1 MCGQLQAQRSCCGFF
16 RGQMYHQHRLLS
28 LLQGKALG
36 SYRGYNCHRLLR
48 ILQSEA
54 VEVLHGTDISSAQ
67 VTEDTT
73 G

>member
-1 MCGQLQAQRSCCGFF
+1 MCGRLQAQRSCCGVF

-36 SYRGYNCHRLLR
+36 FYRGYSHSLLR
-48 ILQSEA
+48 ILQGKA
-54 VEVLHGTDISSAQ
+54 VEVLHGADVSSAQ
-67 VTEDTT
+67 VTELTT